1 MKNGEAVPPEAPY
14 PIVNMAANLREH
26 RSIDV
31 FAVSAGIGILYLALV
46 AIVWSGCRNSQR
58 QQRDLESANESLVHT
73 DNNVR
78 KMADERAAVGEL
90 GRIAISAPDV
100 SDIYE
105 IFASRV
111 GSLVPFSMLSVN
123 LIDQNDHAFTTRYV
137 AGDRI
142 SQHLSGSKM
151 PLAGKLGCGVA
162 HDFNNLLSAKLGFA
176 QLADNQLVL
185 DERVNG
191 NYIKRMTTA
200 AERSAGLVRQL
211 LAFSRRQI
219 TAPIVLSTNEQTKTW
234 IRCWAG

>member
-1 MKNGEAVPPEAPY
+1 
-14 PIVNMAANLREH
+14 
-26 RSIDV
+26 
-31 FAVSAGIGILYLALV
+31 
-46 AIVWSGCRNSQR
+46 
-58 QQRDLESANESLVHT
+58 
-73 DNNVR
+73 
-78 KMADERAAVGEL
+78 MADERAAVGEL
-90 GRIAISAPDV
+90 GRIASSAPDV

-123 LIDQNDHAFTTRYV
+123 LIDQNDHTFTTRYV

-142 SQHLSGSKM
+142 SHHLSGSKM
-151 PLAGKLGCGVA
+151 PLAGKLGYGVA

-185 DERVNG
+185 DQRVNG
-191 NYIKRMTTA
+191 NYIKQITTA

-219 TAPIVLSTNEQTKTW
+219 TAQLCCQLTSRRKP
-234 IRCWAG
+234 G